1 MYLSINGVNCGGF
14 TVHGIVDSVS
24 GMIPRTALNGVSGQ
38 EEVIK
43 LFIVTDGAECV
54 MPSAH
59 LEEPAVF
66 RTKAPET
73 QPEGSFRHQ
82 VDTSDMSR

>member
-1 MYLSINGVNCGGF
+1 M
-14 TVHGIVDSVS
+14 T
-24 GMIPRTALNGVSGQ
+24 PWTALNSISGQ

-59 LEEPAVF
+59 LEEP
-66 RTKAPET
+66 EESL
-73 QPEGSFRHQ
+73 PEGLLHDQ
-82 VDTSDMSR
+82 GDTSDMSR

>member
-1 MYLSINGVNCGGF
+1 
-14 TVHGIVDSVS
+14 
-24 GMIPRTALNGVSGQ
+24 MIPRTALNGVSGQ

-54 MPSAH
+54 VASAH

-66 RTKAPET
+66 GTRAPET
-73 QPEGSFRHQ
+73 LPEGPFRDQ
-82 VDTSDMSR
+82 VDTSDMSQ

>member
-1 MYLSINGVNCGGF
+1 
-14 TVHGIVDSVS
+14 
-24 GMIPRTALNGVSGQ
+24 MIPRTALNGVSGQ

-54 MPSAH
+54 MASAH

-66 RTKAPET
+66 GTKVIA
-73 QPEGSFRHQ
+73 
-82 VDTSDMSR
+82 